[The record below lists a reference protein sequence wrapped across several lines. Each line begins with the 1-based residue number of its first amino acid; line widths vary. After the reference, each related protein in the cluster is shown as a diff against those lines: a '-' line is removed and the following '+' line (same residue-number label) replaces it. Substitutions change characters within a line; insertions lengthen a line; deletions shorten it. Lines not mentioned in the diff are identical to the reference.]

1 MVEHTMKVPLP
12 EGRKLMAIQ
21 EINRFC
27 NRNTQHPVQRRLVE
41 VKSEMHMEMVFTS
54 KSDATLFKLSFNV

>member
-1 MVEHTMKVPLP
+1 MVEHKMKVPLP
-12 EGRKLMAIQ
+12 QGRKMAAIQ

-27 NRNTQHPVQRRLVE
+27 NRNAQHPVQRRLVE
-41 VKSEMHMEMVFTS
+41 IRSEVHMEMIFSS